1 MSGRTRL
8 RQVVPRASRLAVL
21 LSLLA
26 LVASGCAATG
36 EPRQIRTQG
45 ETEGL
50 YIELGEL
57 LYQVQISRQLSPSD
71 PEDSEYLT
79 GLPEGTAAPS
89 ADQVWFGIFM
99 RVQNVSAEE
108 HRPAEGFTIVDSD
121 EKEYDPI
128 LVDPEANPFV
138 YQADLIPPKGQIP
151 GANTAAR
158 NGPTQGA
165 LVLFKVDV
173 QSLQNRPLE
182 LIIEDVRLGLEGT
195 IDLDV

>member
-1 MSGRTRL
+1 VSARTRL
-8 RQVVPRASRLAVL
+8 REVVPRASRLVLL

-26 LVASGCAATG
+26 FVSAGCAATG

-57 LYQVQISRQLSPSD
+57 LYQVQISRQLNPAD
-71 PEDSEYLT
+71 PEDAQYLA
-79 GLPEGTAAPS
+79 GLPEGTAPPAP
-89 ADQVWFGIFM
+89 DQVWFGIFM
-99 RVQNVSAEE
+99 RVQNVSEKE
-108 HRPAEGFTIVDSD
+108 QRPAETFTIVDSD

-128 LVDPEANPFV
+128 LLDPEANPFA
-138 YQADLIPPKGQIP
+138 YAADLIPPKGQIP
-151 GANTAAR
+151 AANTAAR

-165 LVLFKVDV
+165 LVLFKLDV

-182 LIIEDVRLGLEGT
+182 LIIQDARLGVEGT